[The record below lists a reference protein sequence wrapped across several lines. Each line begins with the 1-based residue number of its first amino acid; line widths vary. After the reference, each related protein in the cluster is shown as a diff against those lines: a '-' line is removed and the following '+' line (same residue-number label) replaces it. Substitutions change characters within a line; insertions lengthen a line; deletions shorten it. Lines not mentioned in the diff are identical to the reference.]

1 MNLTSMSE
9 SCVSPASS
17 SLRGSPAADVSATG
31 VYLRGKTYWIR
42 YHGPRR
48 DGSWGQI
55 CESARTTEIDEARR
69 LREIRLH
76 EVADHRE
83 GNHLFRGPY
92 QSRTSVHL
100 KS

>member
-1 MNLTSMSE
+1 MSSVAPDPLPE
-9 SCVSPASS
+9 PSVCEDFA
-17 SLRGSPAADVSATG
+17 GTG
-31 VYLRGKTYWIR
+31 VYLRGKTFWIR

-48 DGSWGQI
+48 NGSWGQI
-55 CESARTTEIDEARR
+55 CESAKTSDPEAARR
-69 LREIRLH
+69 LRNLRLH

-92 QSRTSVHL
+92 QSRASVSF